1 MLYWSHTL
9 RPSIVSRPLETLS
22 TLDSKTLLGR
32 AIRIPLRWIPKH
44 SIVRVMSGPSAGT
57 KWVVGSAP
65 HGAWLGTLE
74 RSKLRHFV
82 AHVKPGNTVW
92 DVGANVGLYAVA
104 SARAAGSTGT
114 VVAFEPIPRNLDFLR
129 RHKDLN
135 RLDNLTVVEAAV
147 FDRSGALHMQFGDSP
162 SEFHVSDEG
171 AIEVDAIDLDTWS
184 RASAGGVPDIV
195 KIDVEG
201 AEAAVLRGGHDVFSR
216 HRPLVYLALH
226 GDEPRERCQ
235 AMLQS
240 WGYRL
245 TPLDGAD
252 DPSASD
258 EWFAEP

>member
-9 RPSIVSRPLETLS
+9 RPSIVSQPLETLS
-22 TLDSKTLLGR
+22 TLDSKTRLGR
-32 AIRIPLRWIPKH
+32 AIRIPLRWIPKR

-92 DVGANVGLYAVA
+92 DIGANVGLYAVA

-114 VVAFEPIPRNLDFLR
+114 VVAFEPIPLNLDFLR

-184 RASAGGVPDIV
+184 RASAGGAPDIV

>member
-1 MLYWSHTL
+1 MGA
-9 RPSIVSRPLETLS
+9 
-22 TLDSKTLLGR
+22 LDSKTLIGR
-32 AIRIPLRWIPKH
+32 AIRMPLRWIPEH
-44 SIVRVMSGPSAGT
+44 SIVRVVSGPSAGT

-74 RSKLRHFV
+74 RSKLSHFV
-82 AHVKPGNTVW
+82 THVKPGNTVW
-92 DVGANVGLYAVA
+92 DIGANVGLYAVA
-104 SARAAGSTGT
+104 SASATGSAGT

-135 RLDNLTVVEAAV
+135 RLDNLTIVEAAV
-147 FDRSGALHMQFGDSP
+147 FDRSGALHMQLGDSP
-162 SEFHVSDEG
+162 SEFHVSDDG

-184 RASAGGVPDIV
+184 RGNDGGAPDIV

-201 AEAAVLRGGHDVFSR
+201 AEEAVLQGGQDVLSR
-216 HRPLVYLALH
+216 HRPLIYLALH

-235 AMLQS
+235 AMLES

-245 TPLDGAD
+245 TPLDGAGVA
-252 DPSASD
+252 SASD